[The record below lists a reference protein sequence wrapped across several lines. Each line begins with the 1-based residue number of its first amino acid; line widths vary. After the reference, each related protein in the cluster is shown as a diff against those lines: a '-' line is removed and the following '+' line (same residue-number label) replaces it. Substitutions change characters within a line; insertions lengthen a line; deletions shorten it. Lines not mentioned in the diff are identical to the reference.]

1 MAGSLQVDENDNLGH
16 AAAFAEKMQATADYW
31 VPPLLHL
38 FDTIF
43 VVYRRVKGNISII
56 FTFAFDDLPNRLNR
70 DSKGWPMSLDFELP
84 WIRQFGRQQ
93 LPSGRLFLSGLVGA
107 DVKVWTFWDFNFV
120 ILRFIYLLFLLII
133 SRLRTA
139 LSCILPQ
146 VLDFE
151 TKAWD
156 KWEVGT
162 WAFHMS

>member
-1 MAGSLQVDENDNLGH
+1 MPQLLRKRCRQQGTTECLHSAYIC
-16 AAAFAEKMQATADYW
+16 FALIWYY
-31 VPPLLHL
+31 
-38 FDTIF
+38 F
-43 VVYRRVKGNISII
+43 VVYRCVKGNISII

-70 DSKGWPMSLDFELP
+70 DSKGWPMSLDLESDSLAGSSYLP
-84 WIRQFGRQQ
+84 DDFSSQD
-93 LPSGRLFLSGLVGA
+93 PVGA
-107 DVKVWTFWDFNFV
+107 HVEVWTFWDFDFV

-133 SRLRTA
+133 SSLRTA

-146 VLDFE
+146 ILDFE